1 MFTCLCRYCGNVSDK
16 RTLKNSSKWMKK
28 KENAFMRTVY
38 VNKKKYSV
46 ASPRVELI
54 FKFKSV

>member
-1 MFTCLCRYCGNVSDK
+1 
-16 RTLKNSSKWMKK
+16 MKK